1 MYLHA
6 TSHIL
11 NPIEDIKTYRALLKP
26 LSNINLRR
34 SSKFNILAVYGAL
47 LCMNELKSSQQ
58 FGIYVATEYGPI
70 MDVHNVLNT
79 VNMDDSIIMPFDFL
93 NINSN
98 NVSFYVS
105 KALDA
110 VGKNMVLTSEEI
122 SFEKA
127 LQLALFDLE
136 TKDVQD
142 VLIGAVDESLEEIS
156 NYAKYTS
163 DVLKQPSCD
172 GSFWVYG
179 NQEKE
184 NAIAQIVSIKEYTN
198 IECFLKEANLSE
210 ATVSCNQFA
219 ACNEALK
226 KATKTVLIPK
236 AFFGCDG
243 AVAFFELLEYKGEV
257 YHVAQDKQGKLIVIT
272 LKVF

>member
-6 TSHIL
+6 TSHVL
-11 NPIEDIKTYRALLKP
+11 NPLLDIKAYRTLLKP
-26 LSNINLRR
+26 LTNINLRR

-47 LCMNELKSSQQ
+47 LCMNEVKSSQQ
-58 FGIYVATEYGPI
+58 FGVYVATEYGPI

-110 VGKNMVLTSEEI
+110 FGKNMVLTSEEV

-142 VLIGAVDESLEEIS
+142 VLVGAVDESLEQIPH
-156 NYAKYTS
+156 YAQYTS

-172 GSFWVYG
+172 GSFWLYG
-179 NQEKE
+179 NLKKE
-184 NAIAQIVSIKEYTN
+184 HAVAQIVCIKEYEN
-198 IECFLKEANLSE
+198 VECFLKEVNLNGT
-210 ATVSCNQFA
+210 TVSCNQFA

-226 KATKTVLIPK
+226 KAAQTVLTPK

-243 AVAFFELLEYKGEV
+243 AVTFFELLEYKGEV
-257 YHVAQDKQGKLIVIT
+257 YHIAQDKHGKLIVIT
-272 LKVF
+272 LRVF

>member
-6 TSHIL
+6 TSHVL
-11 NPIEDIKTYRALLKP
+11 NPLLDIKAYRTLLKP
-26 LSNINLRR
+26 LSSINLRR

-47 LCMNELKSSQQ
+47 LCMNEVKTSQQ

-79 VNMDDSIIMPFDFL
+79 VNMDNFIIMPFDFL

-110 VGKNMVLTSEEI
+110 VGKNMVLTSEEV

-142 VLIGAVDESLEEIS
+142 VLIGAVDESLEEIPEYS
-156 NYAKYTS
+156 KYTS
-163 DVLKQPSCD
+163 NVLKQQSFD
-172 GSFWVYG
+172 GSFWLYG
-179 NQEKE
+179 NENKE
-184 NAIAQIVSIKEYTN
+184 NALAQILCIKEYENT
-198 IECFLKEANLSE
+198 EALLQRLPLENS
-210 ATVSCNQFA
+210 TISCNQFA

-226 KATKTVLIPK
+226 KAAKTVLIPK